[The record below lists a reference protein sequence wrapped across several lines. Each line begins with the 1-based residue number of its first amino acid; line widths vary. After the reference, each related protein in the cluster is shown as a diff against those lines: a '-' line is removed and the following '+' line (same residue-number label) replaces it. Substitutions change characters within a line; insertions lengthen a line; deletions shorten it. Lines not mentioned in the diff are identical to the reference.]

1 MPLDM
6 TQFHPVFF
14 EETAEHLSTM
24 EALLLYLDPQAPDPE
39 QLEDLGRAAH
49 SIKGSGSTFA
59 FRDLANLAEAVEL
72 LVAAVRN
79 GSRPLS
85 AELVAVLREACSVLR
100 ALLAGYRGE
109 GAVETD
115 AAARAIIRL
124 RGFLKDGPAAL
135 NPPRP
140 QPAQA
145 VSASAPSEKVSLPET
160 AADLAAA
167 AVEQREL
174 SRRTAQAN
182 YDVMALIEA
191 AGVGGLSEV
200 TGAVRELGEAIE
212 RNAAL
217 VEQAAEN
224 TEALREAFRALV
236 QAIAMQSLAP
246 SPSRPASSARL
257 ARPRP
262 LPKVRRAPA
271 TADNDKEWPEY

>member
-14 EETAEHLSTM
+14 EETAEHIATM
-24 EALLLYLDPQAPDPE
+24 EALLLHLDPQAPDPE
-39 QLEDLGRAAH
+39 QLDDLGRAAH

-59 FRDLANLAEAVEL
+59 FRDLANLAETVEF

-100 ALLAGYRGE
+100 TLLAGYRGE
-109 GAVETD
+109 SAVETD
-115 AAARAIIRL
+115 AAARAIVRL
-124 RGFLKDGPAAL
+124 RGFLKDGPAAQ

-145 VSASAPSEKVSLPET
+145 VPASAPSDKVSLPET
-160 AADLAAA
+160 APDLAAV
-167 AVEQREL
+167 AVALREL

-182 YDVMALIEA
+182 NDVMALIEA

-212 RNAAL
+212 LNAAL

-224 TEALREAFRALV
+224 TEVLRETFRALV
-236 QAIAMQSLAP
+236 QAIAVLSLTP
-246 SPSRPASSARL
+246 SSGRPASARL
-257 ARPRP
+257 ARTRP
-262 LPKVRRAPA
+262 LPKVRRASA
-271 TADNDKEWPEY
+271 TADNDKEWPEF